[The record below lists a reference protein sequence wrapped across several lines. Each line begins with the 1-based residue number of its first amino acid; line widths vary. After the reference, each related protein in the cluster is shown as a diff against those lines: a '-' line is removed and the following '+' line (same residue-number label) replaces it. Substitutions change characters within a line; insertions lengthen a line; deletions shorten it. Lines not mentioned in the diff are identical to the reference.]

1 MERSGKLGVQRKKG
15 ALGTGWGGG
24 GAVGKKVHSKQRDK
38 RPPLCLTHKDRAM
51 PLLRQVP
58 EESESHPFFSTTQ
71 GASGADAVKTMSGMR
86 LRPLTVTL
94 MCLPLLRVTV
104 P

>member
-24 GAVGKKVHSKQRDK
+24 GAVGKKVQTEGQEA
-38 RPPLCLTHKDRAM
+38 PLCLTHKDRAM